1 MSGVANLKHVFGYR
15 TGISGSVVFSDEQT
29 IVYPCGSNLV
39 LYNIEQKSQKFI
51 AGLEK
56 SQGMT
61 AIAISPNRRYI
72 ALAEKTSD
80 KPVVTIYDLQAL
92 RKKKSLHTS
101 DVHSSEFVSVAFSPD
116 SKYLAVQGGHPD
128 WILTYWSWEK
138 PKQLAS
144 IRTSV
149 SNPVKQISFSPHDCT
164 LICVVGTDIF
174 RLYRYGENNLKTY
187 GLIKVELRNFLCH
200 TWINDEKIVVGT
212 EDGRWILI
220 ENGEPKVEYQLTT
233 TDEADNKGGNQ
244 EGKDIEEVST
254 KVKNSITALASTSKG
269 LAVACSPGLV
279 HWFEHIDPNSS
290 PRHYSQQQQQQQQQQ
305 LQSDAKYQQKDSLSA
320 AAGKT
325 SMSSQVMRY
334 PSVSV
339 TGGVIGGAGGAVATT
354 TATVSS
360 KDEYKLLRSI
370 HIPYD
375 PAISID
381 SEFNVGQN
389 ITQLVISPSEDFIIA
404 TTDTHQIYQFNL
416 NSVDLSIKGG
426 DLVSKKNLVNAVV
439 RGQNLPKDTMIFEPV
454 SQSFHNGQILGM
466 DVCMRKPLIATCAT
480 DRTVRIWNYETNDLE
495 LTKQFAEEAFSIA
508 LHPSG
513 LYVLV
518 GFSDKLRLMNIL
530 IDDIRTFHEFTI
542 RGCRECAFSNGG
554 HLLAAVNG
562 NVIQIYSV
570 TTFENVTNLKGHNGK
585 IRSIVWSDD
594 DNKLISCGMDGAVY
608 EWDPQ
613 KGTRINESVL
623 KACGYTSVTVSQDA
637 KTLYA
642 VGSDKTLKEISDSQ
656 IIREIESPDVLLTTV
671 AVSRSGRMLFCGCQ
685 NGHIKSFHMPLTERS
700 DWQDYIG
707 HCGSVTKARM
717 AATDDYL
724 ITVSDD
730 CSVMIWRIQDREA
743 RSNKAEK
750 EIVWAEEILITK
762 SDLEEKNLI
771 MSELKT
777 RVEELKMEN
786 EYQLR
791 LKDMNYNERIKELTE
806 KFIQEME
813 TLKTKNQLLKTEK
826 EREENHHLVQLQE
839 VIEKHSQELQN
850 LESISNQ
857 KLIIEYEK
865 YQELQNLAQ
874 RKEIEYEKQLNDM
887 ETNKERLLHETTEF
901 YESKINDKNIAMENL
916 TRELKEQT
924 NEYEISK
931 RLIEEDTDRE
941 ILEIKIKYEK
951 RLRDEREVNARLKG
965 ESGIMK
971 KKFSSLQKEIDDHK
985 EEIKKFHAETQK
997 LNTVIRNQEKDIQGL
1012 RKEVQER
1019 DETIQDKEKRIYDLK
1034 KKNQELEKFKYVLDY
1049 KIRELK
1055 KQIEPR
1061 ENDIK
1066 NYKEQIQEME
1076 GELERF
1082 HKQNDQL
1089 EINIAELK
1097 QKYKSVEHELKLER
1111 QATRDVES
1119 LVRRLKTD
1127 LFNCVG
1133 FIQEPKQLKAG
1144 ILALYRKHIHED
1156 MAVDATADADIQ
1168 KEFSRQRE
1176 HLERSVIGLRQKLA
1190 RDSEMHRADYIR
1202 IMQENVSLIQEIN
1215 NLRTELKAA
1224 RNHINDLEAALGLNR
1239 KDGDKARQLL
1249 IQVNKSRPNPVLEAD
1264 YEQAQRALAAQ
1275 QDLIDALQMKL
1286 DSYIQAFSGNNSNDL
1301 LKDLQS
1307 AAHSPYTKS
1316 PSAITTTTTT
1326 VQQSQSRPY
1335 SNSNI
1340 LPPINNG
1347 GMIESTE
1354 KKTSTAT

>member
-1 MSGVANLKHVFGYR
+1 M
-15 TGISGSVVFSDEQT
+15 
-29 IVYPCGSNLV
+29 
-39 LYNIEQKSQKFI
+39 
-51 AGLEK
+51 
-56 SQGMT
+56 
-61 AIAISPNRRYI
+61 
-72 ALAEKTSD
+72 
-80 KPVVTIYDLQAL
+80 
-92 RKKKSLHTS
+92 
-101 DVHSSEFVSVAFSPD
+101 
-116 SKYLAVQGGHPD
+116 
-128 WILTYWSWEK
+128 
-138 PKQLAS
+138 
-144 IRTSV
+144 
-149 SNPVKQISFSPHDCT
+149 
-164 LICVVGTDIF
+164 
-174 RLYRYGENNLKTY
+174 
-187 GLIKVELRNFLCH
+187 
-200 TWINDEKIVVGT
+200 
-212 EDGRWILI
+212 
-220 ENGEPKVEYQLTT
+220 
-233 TDEADNKGGNQ
+233 
-244 EGKDIEEVST
+244 
-254 KVKNSITALASTSKG
+254 KNSITALASTSKG
-269 LAVACSPGLV
+269 LAVACSPGIV
-279 HWFEHIDPNSS
+279 HWFEHMDDNSTPQQQEQVKS
-290 PRHYSQQQQQQQQQQ
+290 PRKQN
-305 LQSDAKYQQKDSLSA
+305 QSNAHHRKYDPLM
-320 AAGKT
+320 
-325 SMSSQVMRY
+325 MSTTGNQMNT
-334 PSVSV
+334 PS
-339 TGGVIGGAGGAVATT
+339 T
-354 TATVSS
+354 TAPVPGTRVRAS
-360 KDEYKLLRSI
+360 KDEYTLLLSI
-370 HIPYD
+370 QIPQD
-375 PAISID
+375 PIISVD
-381 SEFNVGQN
+381 SDFQLDQN
-389 ITQLVISPSEDFIIA
+389 ITQLVISPTEDFIIA
-404 TTDTHQIYQFNL
+404 TTDTHQLYQFSL
-416 NSVDLSIKGG
+416 TSIDIGIKGS
-426 DLVSKKNLVNAVV
+426 DTMSKKNLVNAGAK
-439 RGQNLPKDTMIFEPV
+439 RHIPQDTMTFEPV

-466 DVCMRKPLIATCAT
+466 DVCTRKPLIATCAT
-480 DRTVRIWNYETNDLE
+480 DRTVRIWNFETNDLE
-495 LTKQFAEEAFSIA
+495 LSKQFAEEAFSVT

-570 TTFENVTNLKGHNGK
+570 TTFDNVTNLKGHNGK

-613 KGTRINESVL
+613 KGARINESVL
-623 KACGYTSVTVSQDA
+623 KACSYTSVTVSQDA

-656 IIREIESPDVLLTTV
+656 IVHEIESSSDILLTTV
-671 AVSRSGRMLFCGCQ
+671 TVSRSGRMLFCGCQ
-685 NGHIKSFHMPLTERS
+685 NGHIRSYQMPLTDNS
-700 DWQDYIG
+700 DWQDYVG
-707 HCGSVTKARM
+707 HCESITKMRM
-717 AATDDYL
+717 ASFDDYL
-724 ITVSDD
+724 ITVSND
-730 CSVMIWRIQDREA
+730 CSIMIWRVQDREA
-743 RSNKAEK
+743 RASKTEK
-750 EIVWAEEILITK
+750 EIEWTEEILITR
-762 SDLEEKNLI
+762 SDLEEKNSI

-826 EREENHHLVQLQE
+826 EREDTHHQIQLQE
-839 VIEKHSQELQN
+839 IIEKHSQELQN

-865 YQELQNLAQ
+865 YQDLQNLTQ
-874 RKEIEYEKQLNDM
+874 RKEAEYEKQLHDM
-887 ETNKERLLHETTEF
+887 EVSKERLLNETTEF
-901 YESKINDKNIAMENL
+901 YESKIHDKNTAMENL

-924 NEYEISK
+924 NEYEVSK
-931 RLIEEDTDRE
+931 RLIEEDADRE

-951 RLRDEREVNARLKG
+951 RLREERETNSRLKG

-971 KKFSSLQKEIDDHK
+971 KKFASLQKEIDDHK

-997 LNTVIRNQEKDIQGL
+997 LNIVIRNQEKDIQGL

-1049 KIRELK
+1049 KIKELK

-1076 GELERF
+1076 AELERF

-1089 EINIAELK
+1089 EINITELK

-1144 ILALYRKHIHED
+1144 ILALYKKHIHED
-1156 MAVDATADADIQ
+1156 MNLQLPMAVDATTDADIQ
-1168 KEFSRQRE
+1168 KEFARQRE

-1190 RDSEMHRADYIR
+1190 RDSEMHRADYVR

-1215 NLRTELKAA
+1215 NLRTELKAS
-1224 RNHINDLEAALGLNR
+1224 RNHITDLEATIGLNR

-1264 YEQAQRALAAQ
+1264 YEQAQRVLAAQ
-1275 QDLIDALQMKL
+1275 QNLIDVLQNKL
-1286 DSYIQAFSGNNSNDL
+1286 DAQSQSFNVNNPNDL

-1307 AAHSPYTKS
+1307 AAHSAHTKS
-1316 PSAITTTTTT
+1316 PSETTTTIA
-1326 VQQSQSRPY
+1326 QLQSRPY
-1335 SNSNI
+1335 SSSNV
-1340 LPPINNG
+1340 LPPIG
-1347 GMIESTE
+1347 SGLIVESTDQ
-1354 KKTSTAT
+1354 KMSTPT